1 MDIYVIDNEY
11 YLYMGD
17 MIAKG
22 NGKKL
27 PDDPIEIVTLDDAMK
42 KTGVFEIAYLEKR

>member
-1 MDIYVIDNEY
+1 MDIRADMDIYVIDNEY

-22 NGKKL
+22 NKENRPL
-27 PDDPIEIVTLDDAMK
+27 S
-42 KTGVFEIAYLEKR
+42 